1 MAHVDY
7 FLKIDGIDG
16 ESFQKGHEKE
26 IEVDSFSWGAGNAA
40 AAATGGG
47 RAIGKVQFKAFNF
60 GAISSKASPP
70 MLLAVTT
77 GRHIKFALLTGQRPS
92 EEGTGQDFYKIKL
105 TDVLVSSYEGS
116 AASSLADNQEN
127 VNNNQP
133 MDQVS
138 LNFAKIEFTFT
149 SQTQIGSIGDQTT
162 ANWDLDKDQGF

>member
-26 IEVDSFSWGAGNAA
+26 IEVDSFSWGASNSAA
-40 AAATGGG
+40 AAGGG
-47 RAIGKVQFKAFNF
+47 HAGKVQFKGFNF

-70 MLLAVTT
+70 ILLAATT
-77 GRHIKFALLTGQRPS
+77 GRHIKFALLTGRRAGG
-92 EEGTGQDFYKIKL
+92 EGTGQDFYKLKL
-105 TDVLVSSYEGS
+105 TDVLVSSYQAS
-116 AASSLADNQEN
+116 ALSSLADGQEN

-149 SQTQIGSIGDQTT
+149 SQTGLGSLGDQTI

>member
-1 MAHVDY
+1 MSHVDY

-16 ESFQKGHEKE
+16 ESTERGHERE

-40 AAATGGG
+40 AAAGGSG

-77 GRHIKFALLTGQRPS
+77 GRHIKFAVLTGRRPG
-92 EEGTGQDFYKIKL
+92 EEAQDFYKIKL
-105 TDVLVSSYEGS
+105 TDVLVSSYQGS
-116 AASSLADNQEN
+116 AHSSLEDGGEN

-149 SQTQIGSIGDQTT
+149 SQTQIGTIGDQTT